1 VTAVRH
7 SARQG
12 NTAINTIIVLAWGT
26 GDPDDAITEIERS
39 IQKDP
44 SPPQI
49 VAALFGEK
57 NELKPIIGLIRASH
71 GRYELVDP
79 NNIDSA
85 AVTEF
90 LCKFL

>member
-1 VTAVRH
+1 MSRK
-7 SARQG
+7 
-12 NTAINTIIVLAWGT
+12 ILAG
-26 GDPDDAITEIERS
+26 
-39 IQKDP
+39 
-44 SPPQI
+44 
-49 VAALFGEK
+49 AALFGEK